1 MFEATQNKNRM
12 RNKIEK
18 SVADTIKKEWADK
31 PITIN
36 DFMGK
41 QITYEAGEPIHT
53 RMLNHQI
60 KEASS
65 GAIESVE
72 KIVEEVT
79 TAINGIKGAFDNKFV
94 EGFVV
99 RSNGSGFEVE
109 PVGDMRLVDVKQ
121 YKRKSSS
128 EDESEE

>member
-1 MFEATQNKNRM
+1 MAENKL

-18 SVADTIKKEWADK
+18 SLADTIKRDWGDK
-31 PITIN
+31 PITAN
-36 DFMGK
+36 GFMGK
-41 QITYEAGEPIHT
+41 EITYEAGEPIHT

-65 GAIESVE
+65 SAVESVE

-79 TAINGIKGAFDNKFV
+79 TAINSIKGAFDNKFV

-99 RSNGSGFEVE
+99 RSNGSGFDVE
-109 PVGDMRLVDVKQ
+109 PVGDMLLVDVKQ
-121 YKRKSSS
+121 YKRKTSS

>member
-1 MFEATQNKNRM
+1 MAENKL

-18 SVADTIKKEWADK
+18 SVADTIKRDWGDK
-31 PITIN
+31 PITVN
-36 DFMGK
+36 DFMGEE
-41 QITYEAGEPIHT
+41 ITYEAGEPIHT

-60 KEASS
+60 KKASS
-65 GAIESVE
+65 GAVESVE

-79 TAINGIKGAFDNKFV
+79 TAINNVEGAFDNKFV

-121 YKRKSSS
+121 YKRKTSS